1 MKTNTEPTAIE
12 KLKVEI
18 EKAAYRTQ
26 SAIEDYDVWVDMR
39 LGNLIV
45 LINQALS
52 EAERKAFEAGEQFG
66 CYEENEQLGKPDWYN
81 SKNPE
86 RHNNQWQ
93 YKNGAK
99 I

>member
-1 MKTNTEPTAIE
+1 MNKMKTNTEPTAIE
-12 KLKVEI
+12 KLKEHRMQLIDFARNAGDYYLVAQLERENEEI
-18 EKAAYRTQ
+18 NE
-26 SAIEDYDVWVDMR
+26 
-39 LGNLIV
+39 
-45 LINQALS
+45 ALS

>member
-18 EKAAYRTQ
+18 EKVAYRTQ
-26 SAIEDYDVWVDMR
+26 SAIEDYGVWVDMR
-39 LGNLIV
+39 LGDLIG

-52 EAERKAFEAGEQFG
+52 EAERKIFEDCLLKFWSV
-66 CYEENEQLGKPDWYN
+66 LPDDPQMIELLKRYQ
-81 SKNPE
+81 SK
-86 RHNNQWQ
+86 H
-93 YKNGAK
+93 GAK